1 MTEISHFKKLK
12 RWLDMETKAEDEQ
25 FRERL
30 ENRSMKDIEKNG
42 DGLGALLIR
51 DEDSTVGDI
60 ILLTLS
66 LADPNQRLPW
76 TRLRVG
82 TPIIISKDDGQK
94 KVEPLGKGLI
104 SKLRDNSLQ
113 IALTDS
119 QDALFE
125 NSKDRFRVDPSPND
139 VTMRRQRD
147 ALAVAESSKGP
158 HKALREVLLGER
170 DPQFGELRKPL
181 TFSVPLN
188 ENQKKA
194 IERALGA
201 EHFSIIHGPPGT
213 GKTTTVVEL
222 IRQAVGMGLSV
233 LACAPSHTAVDNLLA
248 GLADASFD
256 VVRLG
261 HPARVTESLRD
272 LSLTA
277 LVAEHSDVKIA
288 KKLRRE
294 ARELR
299 SKASKWSRA
308 TPKPGQRRE
317 LFKEAKELMNE
328 ARQLE
333 RQASDG
339 ILDSARVLCST
350 LTGLDDRILRDR
362 DYDLVV
368 IDEACQAVEPA
379 CWIPLKRSS
388 RVIFAGDHC
397 QLPPTIISPE
407 AEREGFSI
415 SLPERLIEQFGA
427 DKVSTRLTVQYRMNE
442 AIMDFP
448 SMELYDGELVAH
460 ESAAQRKLADLA
472 EVAQTTLT
480 EEVAVFVDTA
490 GAGYD
495 EVLDDQSRSNPE
507 EGEKIAAAVL
517 ALLETGVRAVD
528 VAVITPYSAQ
538 VRWLRERLRD
548 VQDLEIDTV
557 DGFQGREKE
566 AIFISLVRCNDRGE
580 IGFLSDI
587 RRMNVALTRAR
598 RKVYVLG
605 DSATIG
611 GHRFYKNMLEY
622 FDSLNSY
629 QTVWD

>member
-1 MTEISHFKKLK
+1 MTDFPHFKKLA
-12 RWLDMETKAEDEQ
+12 RWLDMESKAEDDQ

-30 ENRSMKDIEKNG
+30 ENQSMKDIEKNG
-42 DGLGALLIR
+42 DGLGALTIR
-51 DEDSTVGDI
+51 EEDSTVGDI
-60 ILLTLS
+60 ILLTLT

-82 TPIIISKDDGQK
+82 TPIVISKDDGQK
-94 KVEPLGKGLI
+94 KVVPLGKGLI
-104 SKLRDNSLQ
+104 SKMRENSIQ
-113 IALTDS
+113 IALQES
-119 QDALFE
+119 EEELFE
-125 NSKDRFRVDPSPND
+125 SSKDRFRLDPSPND
-139 VTMRRQRD
+139 VSMRRQRE
-147 ALAVAESSKGP
+147 ALTAAEGAKGP
-158 HKALREVLLGER
+158 YKHLVQVLLGDREPGFR
-170 DPQFGELRKPL
+170 ELKKAR
-181 TFSVPLN
+181 TYSVPLN
-188 ENQKKA
+188 ANQQKA
-194 IERALGA
+194 IDMALSA

-222 IRQAVGMGLSV
+222 IRQAVAGGLSV

-248 GLADASFD
+248 GLATEEFN

-277 LVAEHSDVKIA
+277 LVADHNDVKIA

-294 ARELR
+294 ARDLR
-299 SKASKWSRA
+299 SKASKWSRN
-308 TPKPGQRRE
+308 KPEKGQKRQ
-317 LFKEAKELMNE
+317 LWQEAKNLMHE

-333 RQASDG
+333 RQASDS
-339 ILDSARVLCST
+339 ILDMARVLCST
-350 LTGLDDRILRDR
+350 LTGLNDRIIRDR
-362 DYDLVV
+362 EYDLVV
-368 IDEACQAVEPA
+368 IDEACQSVEPA
-379 CWIPLKRSS
+379 CWIPLKRSG

-415 SLPERLIEQFGA
+415 SLPERLIAHYGA
-427 DKVSTRLTVQYRMNE
+427 EKVSVRLTVQYRMNE
-442 AIMDFP
+442 AIMEFP
-448 SMELYDGELVAH
+448 SIELYDGELEAA
-460 ESAAQRKLADLA
+460 ESAAHRKLVDL
-472 EVAQTTLT
+472 EHVMESPLT
-480 EEVAVFVDTA
+480 NEVAVFVDTA
-490 GAGYD
+490 GAGWD

-507 EGEKIAAAVL
+507 EGEKIALAVQ
-517 ALLETGVRAVD
+517 ALLDTGLKAEEM
-528 VAVITPYSAQ
+528 AVITPYSAQ

-548 VQDLEIDTV
+548 VQNLEIDTV

-566 AIFISLVRCNDRGE
+566 AILISLTRSNDRSD
-580 IGFLSDI
+580 IGFLSDV

-611 GHRFYKNMLEY
+611 GFPFYKNMLEY
-622 FDSLNSY
+622 FDSLDSY